1 MERMGWDDQMR
12 DLNKIHQV
20 HVRAGDGWI
29 GWDGMIK
36 GGILKQKT
44 KVTYLLETDEE
55 DGMIRGEILKQ
66 KTNFTYLLETDEE
79 DGMGWSEERC

>member
-1 MERMGWDDQMR
+1 
-12 DLNKIHQV
+12 
-20 HVRAGDGWI
+20 
-29 GWDGMIK
+29 MIK

-79 DGMGWSEERC
+79 DGMG